1 MYSKW
6 QEVFPTLRSCY
17 VWEGILT
24 EGILA
29 ESIVSEK
36 VFFRKRY
43 FVLDLEGIMTGN
55 PFRQLAT
62 TNCSKNVQ
70 CPYLC
75 RDSGLLDLN
84 LPDFLAE
91 VVQFPTWY
99 LVRTSCHDGHA
110 GWSVRL
116 SLRTPEFDWRRRW
129 KMAEWSWVGCLAA
142 HPLWEHWSTTKV
154 RHLASNCL

>member
-1 MYSKW
+1 MIIDVLEMAGSVPDTPKLLCLRRYFDRRY
-6 QEVFPTLRSCY
+6 VF
-17 VWEGILT
+17 
-24 EGILA
+24 LA

-43 FVLDLEGIMTGN
+43 FVLDLGGIMTGN

-91 VVQFPTWY
+91 VVQFPT
-99 LVRTSCHDGHA
+99 
-110 GWSVRL
+110 
-116 SLRTPEFDWRRRW
+116 
-129 KMAEWSWVGCLAA
+129 
-142 HPLWEHWSTTKV
+142 
-154 RHLASNCL
+154 